1 MIVLH
6 LFNTGPFDVDTIV
19 YVNFSMKLRRNPFV
33 FLKRK
38 LFDPVHGIL
47 FSYWNYFEIKRIL
60 LDLAYFK
67 LKTSRATL
75 TIGPHYQKP
84 QTFAEIE
91 TVIGFAVI
99 AVVAI

>member
-47 FSYWNYFEIKRIL
+47 FSY
-60 LDLAYFK
+60 
-67 LKTSRATL
+67 
-75 TIGPHYQKP
+75 
-84 QTFAEIE
+84 IE
-91 TVIGFAVI
+91 TILK
-99 AVVAI
+99 

>member
-1 MIVLH
+1 MESYFHIE
-6 LFNTGPFDVDTIV
+6 TIL
-19 YVNFSMKLRRNPFV
+19 KLM
-33 FLKRK
+33 
-38 LFDPVHGIL
+38 
-47 FSYWNYFEIKRIL
+47 KRIL
-60 LDLAYFK
+60 LGLAYFK

>member
-1 MIVLH
+1 MESYFHIE
-6 LFNTGPFDVDTIV
+6 TIL
-19 YVNFSMKLRRNPFV
+19 KLM
-33 FLKRK
+33 
-38 LFDPVHGIL
+38 
-47 FSYWNYFEIKRIL
+47 KRIL
-60 LDLAYFK
+60 LGLAYFK

-75 TIGPHYQKP
+75 TIDPIEKP